1 MKYLLMIPGPVESP
15 GQIIEAFNGQTVA
28 HYGAEFRDLYL
39 DTVDQLSAIM
49 GTEGQSYLIP
59 GSGSTALEAIGA
71 NFCHGKKCL
80 VINNGHFGDRIYDIA
95 KSYAAHLDQIIFPKG
110 SPCDLEAIEQRLQ
123 ANSYDVVWMV
133 HVDTS
138 IGILNPIR
146 EVAALAKK
154 YKAWMFVDA
163 IASGGIEEIKM
174 DQWGIDAV
182 ANATQKGLACPAGFG
197 LLTAGKEILSKL
209 DSEFSPTT
217 WCLNLK
223 VWVEYYHMWNDWHP
237 FPVSLPTNLVKA
249 LKVSLDMINQQGIEN
264 RLAFYR
270 QVSEKLIKAI
280 LVLGL
285 GLFVPRN
292 STAHGLT
299 AVSTGGKFDASQ
311 FKNFLVKNYNIMIG
325 GSLDE
330 DMKTTVFRIG
340 HMSTE
345 QCLTRNLAAV
355 ISGLGAYMRAQGL
368 EVNLDDAIAQLQ

>member
-1 MKYLLMIPGPVESP
+1 
-15 GQIIEAFNGQTVA
+15 
-28 HYGAEFRDLYL
+28 
-39 DTVDQLSAIM
+39 
-49 GTEGQSYLIP
+49 
-59 GSGSTALEAIGA
+59 
-71 NFCHGKKCL
+71 
-80 VINNGHFGDRIYDIA
+80 
-95 KSYAAHLDQIIFPKG
+95 
-110 SPCDLEAIEQRLQ
+110 
-123 ANSYDVVWMV
+123 
-133 HVDTS
+133 
-138 IGILNPIR
+138 
-146 EVAALAKK
+146 
-154 YKAWMFVDA
+154 
-163 IASGGIEEIKM
+163 
-174 DQWGIDAV
+174 
-182 ANATQKGLACPAGFG
+182 
-197 LLTAGKEILSKL
+197 
-209 DSEFSPTT
+209 
-217 WCLNLK
+217 
-223 VWVEYYHMWNDWHP
+223 MWNDWHP

-280 LVLGL
+280 EVLGL